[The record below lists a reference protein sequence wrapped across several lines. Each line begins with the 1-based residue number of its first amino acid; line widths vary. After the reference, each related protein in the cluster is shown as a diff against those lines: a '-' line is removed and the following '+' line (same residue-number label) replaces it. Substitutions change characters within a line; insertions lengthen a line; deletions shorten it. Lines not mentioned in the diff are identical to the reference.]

1 MLGDTL
7 GRLGAYL
14 GLIGVF
20 ALLLGGIGVASAM
33 GAYMRRKADTVA
45 VLRCLGATAPQVFT
59 IYLLQAAALGLAGA
73 AIGAGIGVAAQW
85 ALPRLFAGLLPVEAK
100 LALHPAVIAAGI
112 GVGVWVA
119 LVFALL
125 PLLGTRRVSPLGALR
140 RRTDAPPRAGR
151 DAWSAAA
158 WVALAASALL
168 LAVWQAGNA
177 KVGAAFVLGIAAAL
191 ALLWLAAW
199 LVMRLLRRS
208 SPRALPYVVRQGV
221 ANLYR
226 PGNQTRAVVLALGFG
241 VFLLATLLLVQHNL
255 LRPLQVG
262 GGEARANLLLWD
274 VQPDQEP
281 ALDALLAGHGA
292 AVVQSAPIVPMRIAA
307 LNGTDV
313 QTLAPEPEGAS
324 TDEETPEPEGGRR
337 ARRGREAGR
346 PAAWALRR
354 EYRSTYRDSL
364 VGSERVVA
372 GRWETGEGTGDR
384 EQGTGE
390 IVYPLS
396 LEVGVAEDLGVGV
409 GDRIDWDV
417 QGVRVATEVTSLRE
431 VDWARFEPNFFAVF
445 PPAALEAAP
454 HSFVVLSRA
463 GGESERA
470 GLQRTVVERFPNV
483 AVLDLTQ
490 LQHTLDTVIGRVS
503 AVIRFLAAFS
513 VATGFVVLLGAV
525 AAGRLERIHDSV
537 LLRAL
542 GATRRQVAAILAV
555 EYLLLG
561 ALAALVGAGLA
572 VGAGWALAR
581 WLFDVG
587 YGVPAPPLLSLGG
600 AVALLA
606 VMIGMWASREVYAHT
621 PLEVLREE

>member
-1 MLGDTL
+1 
-7 GRLGAYL
+7 
-14 GLIGVF
+14 
-20 ALLLGGIGVASAM
+20 
-33 GAYMRRKADTVA
+33 
-45 VLRCLGATAPQVFT
+45 
-59 IYLLQAAALGLAGA
+59 
-73 AIGAGIGVAAQW
+73 
-85 ALPRLFAGLLPVEAK
+85 
-100 LALHPAVIAAGI
+100 
-112 GVGVWVA
+112 
-119 LVFALL
+119 
-125 PLLGTRRVSPLGALR
+125 
-140 RRTDAPPRAGR
+140 
-151 DAWSAAA
+151 
-158 WVALAASALL
+158 
-168 LAVWQAGNA
+168 
-177 KVGAAFVLGIAAAL
+177 
-191 ALLWLAAW
+191 
-199 LVMRLLRRS
+199 
-208 SPRALPYVVRQGV
+208 VRQGV

-364 VGSERVVA
+364 VGSERVVSGSWKVA
-372 GRWETGEGTGDR
+372 GDR
-384 EQGTGE
+384 LQVTGGSRAGAPASE
-390 IVYPLS
+390 VIYPLS

-587 YGVPAPPLLSLGG
+587 DGVPAPPLLSLGG

>member
-1 MLGDTL
+1 T
-7 GRLGAYL
+7 
-14 GLIGVF
+14 
-20 ALLLGGIGVASAM
+20 
-33 GAYMRRKADTVA
+33 
-45 VLRCLGATAPQVFT
+45 
-59 IYLLQAAALGLAGA
+59 
-73 AIGAGIGVAAQW
+73 
-85 ALPRLFAGLLPVEAK
+85 
-100 LALHPAVIAAGI
+100 
-112 GVGVWVA
+112 
-119 LVFALL
+119 
-125 PLLGTRRVSPLGALR
+125 
-140 RRTDAPPRAGR
+140 
-151 DAWSAAA
+151 
-158 WVALAASALL
+158 
-168 LAVWQAGNA
+168 
-177 KVGAAFVLGIAAAL
+177 
-191 ALLWLAAW
+191 
-199 LVMRLLRRS
+199 
-208 SPRALPYVVRQGV
+208 
-221 ANLYR
+221 
-226 PGNQTRAVVLALGFG
+226 
-241 VFLLATLLLVQHNL
+241 
-255 LRPLQVG
+255 
-262 GGEARANLLLWD
+262 GE
-274 VQPDQEP
+274 
-281 ALDALLAGHGA
+281 G
-292 AVVQSAPIVPMRIAA
+292 
-307 LNGTDV
+307 
-313 QTLAPEPEGAS
+313 EPEA
-324 TDEETPEPEGGRR
+324 EGGRR
-337 ARRGREAGR
+337 RGRGGAGA